1 ESNANTYADGL
12 ASNYDA
18 AGAAVTAESNANTYA
33 DGLASNYDAAGAAVT
48 AESNAN
54 TYADGLVV
62 NVVNHDNSGNVTI
75 TGTLK
80 AGAVTYPNS
89 SPSADGQVLAAYTDG
104 STAWVDPAIVPSR
117 PKGDQGEGKTFVIN
131 HPTKSDSYLVH
142 ACLEGPEAGV
152 YYRGEAKIED
162 NKSVTIQLPDY
173 VSSFA
178 SNFTIQITPIYSDDS
193 DENIVYSTSRV
204 KNNSFSV
211 RGKNGSFYWI
221 VYGQRGTIVVEPK
234 KAEVQVFGD
243 GPYKYIKHD
252 KH

>member
-1 ESNANTYADGL
+1 MGNT
-12 ASNYDA
+12 S
-18 AGAAVTAESNANTYA
+18 V
-33 DGLASNYDAAGAAVT
+33 
-48 AESNAN
+48 
-54 TYADGLVV
+54 
-62 NVVNHDNSGNVTI
+62 GNVATSGTI
-75 TGTLK
+75 TAGT
-80 AGAVTYPNS
+80 VTYPNTDGT
-89 SPSADGQVLAAYTDG
+89 AGQVLKTNG
-104 STAWVDPAIVPSR
+104 SGVLSWVDPANGPQ
-117 PKGDQGEGKTFVIN
+117 GDIGPQGPQGDIGPQGPQGDIGPQGEIGPAGADGTNGTDGTAGADGAPGPQGDIGPQGPQGEPGLGWEPGKTFVIN

-178 SNFTIQITPIYSDDS
+178 SNFTIQITPIYSDDA

-243 GPYKYIKHD
+243 GPYKYIKHA
-252 KH
+252 KN